1 MIIISLHSNNDL
13 SLFLAS
19 PKPYLDFGIDPSCIT
34 AEQHYITYSHT
45 EQNTSE
51 GHYEISPK
59 DVSFVRNQGCLDVS
73 GQNDSFP
80 IDRSP
85 RCSWR
90 RNRWRSCSPGKRPA
104 REGKQI
110 QNTKKKLKKIQNA
123 KYKIHSC
130 SPADRRLGKR
140 PASKGGETT
149 ERLSASEH

>member
-1 MIIISLHSNNDL
+1 MICLF
-13 SLFLAS
+13 FLAS
-19 PKPYLDFGIDPSCIT
+19 PKQYLDFGIDPSCIT

-51 GHYEISPK
+51 GHYEMSPK

-90 RNRWRSCSPGKRPA
+90 RNPWRSCSPGKRPA
-104 REGKQI
+104 REGKQRKDYQRANKDYRQATAVPVLSSI
-110 QNTKKKLKKIQNA
+110 INNIRISMRDWLTKYTK
-123 KYKIHSC
+123 
-130 SPADRRLGKR
+130 
-140 PASKGGETT
+140 
-149 ERLSASEH
+149 

>member
-13 SLFLAS
+13 SLFLAL
-19 PKPYLDFGIDPSCIT
+19 PKPYLDFGNDPSCIT

-90 RNRWRSCSPGKRPA
+90 RNPRAVAQLLTGQATSKGA
-104 REGKQI
+104 REGKQRKDYQQASI
-110 QNTKKKLKKIQNA
+110 SNGIR
-123 KYKIHSC
+123 IIIESR
-130 SPADRRLGKR
+130 SLGKLVR
-140 PASKGGETT
+140 FA
-149 ERLSASEH
+149 

>member
-13 SLFLAS
+13 SLFLAL
-19 PKPYLDFGIDPSCIT
+19 PKPYLDFGNDPSCIT

-59 DVSFVRNQGCLDVS
+59 DISFVRNQGCLDVS

-90 RNRWRSCSPGKRPA
+90 RNPWRSCSPGKRPA
-104 REGKQI
+104 REGKQRKDYQQASI
-110 QNTKKKLKKIQNA
+110 SNGIR
-123 KYKIHSC
+123 IIIESR
-130 SPADRRLGKR
+130 SLGKLVR
-140 PASKGGETT
+140 FA
-149 ERLSASEH
+149 